1 MSGRM
6 AKNLVRS
13 HRKACGLTQ
22 RELAKKAGTSH
33 QQIQAIEAYDKSL
46 QLDLALRIC
55 ATLGQ
60 PVEAVFPSMEQA
72 ATLLGQAQDPV
83 RIVTKSVE
91 FAALVKWAGLLPATN
106 GVETLCCRMRGG
118 HFFQIQMD
126 AEERAR
132 VWRSI
137 QTTKGDHGF
146 ILIDSIDGCRY
157 AINVQH
163 LLLWK
168 WLDALSE
175 SGVTVSRGPA
185 STGLRIWLV
194 DGGEPLD
201 YEVAEDE
208 PNFAE
213 EHVGQLWDLF
223 TFLQDQDH
231 EPRHLGRQDFIDRHG
246 EHVFFHKADA
256 VVVAAPLALIGSEE
270 GMPWDNA
277 DAEKPGTKDR

>member
-1 MSGRM
+1 M
-6 AKNLVRS
+6 AKNQVRS

-22 RELAKKAGTSH
+22 RELAKKVGTSH
-33 QQIQAIEAYDKSL
+33 QQIQAIEAYDTSL

-55 ATLGQ
+55 AALGQ

-72 ATLLGQAQDPV
+72 AVFLGQAADPV
-83 RIVTKSVE
+83 RVFTKSVE
-91 FAALVKWAGLLPATN
+91 FAALVKWAGLLPTAN
-106 GVETLCCRMRGG
+106 AVETLCCRLRGG
-118 HFFQIQMD
+118 HTFQIQMD

-132 VWRSI
+132 VWRAMHS
-137 QTTKGDHGF
+137 TKGDYGF

-157 AINVQH
+157 AINLQH
-163 LLLWK
+163 LLVWK
-168 WLDALSE
+168 WLDARPE
-175 SGVTVSRGPA
+175 VAVAAASGPVP
-185 STGLRIWLV
+185 TGVRIWLV

-208 PNFAE
+208 PRLDE

-223 TFLQDQDH
+223 TFLQDQDG

-270 GMPWDNA
+270 GMPWDTVP
-277 DAEKPGTKDR
+277 AEKPDAKHG